1 MLAVVGTTPG
11 CGASGGAPAKAAW
24 GTAECRSQ
32 VLRLPAEPLV
42 VEMRGALRC
51 RRDHVFEDEREH
63 RVDEEVIDYGPL
75 SCLSGC
81 PAGYEAQWFPL
92 RLTLTPAGSLIVE
105 VVGEGAPTTGAEEE
119 RGDAA
124 ASVGRLDEGG
134 CFHAPPAGLLVRWDE
149 EGRLLSPHL
158 DEPLPVRLRD
168 GRLELLSGDRVEHV
182 LSVRHDQV
190 LVNGVPCGS
199 LRSAP
204 GPLAGE
210 LSLRIL
216 PLADLAG
223 GAEARDGG

>member
-1 MLAVVGTTPG
+1 AVAPSRAMSGRSRSLQPPSALASLRARGALVALLGGGMLAVVGTTPG

-124 ASVGRLDEGG
+124 ASVGR
-134 CFHAPPAGLLVRWDE
+134 
-149 EGRLLSPHL
+149 
-158 DEPLPVRLRD
+158 
-168 GRLELLSGDRVEHV
+168 
-182 LSVRHDQV
+182 
-190 LVNGVPCGS
+190 
-199 LRSAP
+199 
-204 GPLAGE
+204 
-210 LSLRIL
+210 
-216 PLADLAG
+216 
-223 GAEARDGG
+223 